1 MLSVVPKARVYDPEL
16 AALYAASP
24 AAAAPKKSPLERRID
39 DIKNQAIA
47 AFNKYDKHW
56 LDERVSCWFESTEKG
71 IRVYRFKK
79 GGTEQNPEDL
89 VIANELLVQQH
100 HLPQSFL
107 ALMQSTRYSLH
118 TDGYNRRDVKVN
130 FFIGALYIDD
140 QPYML
145 EVCKELKDEGG
156 KIFHY
161 RARPYDDEMLDR
173 LEFRMV
179 GKIHRMAEE
188 LGLVRFKERIAE
200 IARMKARLKDL
211 FDRIQAVD
219 PVDATTA
226 IYTHHPHEI
235 YTPIHFDDQGNSTTT
250 FGGRQ
255 FQLFRIIA

>member
-24 AAAAPKKSPLERRID
+24 AAAAPQKSPLETRIE
-39 DIKNQAIA
+39 DIKKHALA
-47 AFNKYDKHW
+47 AFVKYDQHW
-56 LDERVSCWFESTEKG
+56 LDDRVSCWFESAEKG

-100 HLPQSFL
+100 YLPQSFL
-107 ALMQSTRYSLH
+107 ALMQSTRYSYH

-130 FFIGALYIDD
+130 FLVGALYIDD

-145 EVCKELKDEGG
+145 EVCKELKSFGG

-161 RARPYDDEMLDR
+161 RARPYDHDTLDR

-179 GKIHRMAEE
+179 TKIKRMEDE
-188 LGLVRFKERIAE
+188 LGPVRAKERIAE
-200 IARMKARLKDL
+200 IARMKARLQEL
-211 FDRIQAVD
+211 FDRIHAVE
-219 PVDATTA
+219 PVDATNA
-226 IYTHHPHEI
+226 IYTHHPSKV
-235 YTPIHFDDQGNSTTT
+235 YTPIYFDDQGNSTTT

-255 FQLFRIIA
+255 FQLFRMQ